1 MRGRALA
8 VLVILLGAAGAFAE
22 EGILTF
28 FAPAEITSDIDRD
41 VTVFFSSLNVD
52 ARVGGTVYVVGGVC
66 TLGPHAV
73 VRDLIVL
80 FGNVR
85 TEDGSRII
93 GKKVL
98 IAPLAAE
105 SNALPTRISL
115 ALFWLFWA
123 FILSA
128 FFPSQL
134 AVGSFLL
141 NKNPGL
147 SLGVGLAS
155 LVIFALLF
163 TLFFFMLQVVVGY
176 PLLLSLLVFF
186 FLAKAY
192 GMVVLFWMLG
202 SWAARRWGP
211 VASLFAGWLI
221 LNLVRLIPY
230 AGPAV
235 WWLATMLAL
244 GIVLVQLSF
253 RFKSQQSLFVSPA
266 ATS

>member
-1 MRGRALA
+1 MKLRAIPMVLLLLCASLA
-8 VLVILLGAAGAFAE
+8 TAE

-28 FAPAEITSDIDRD
+28 FAPAEITRDIDRD
-41 VTVFFSSLNVD
+41 VTVFFSSLKVD

-66 TLGPHAV
+66 TLGPHAQ

-80 FGNVR
+80 FGNAQV
-85 TEDGSRII
+85 EEGARIT

-98 IAPLAAE
+98 IAPLASE
-105 SNALPTRISL
+105 SNAVPTRISL

-141 NKNPGL
+141 KKNPGL
-147 SLGVGLAS
+147 ALGVGLAS

-163 TLFFFMLQVVVGY
+163 TLFFFMLQVIVGY
-176 PLLLSLLVFF
+176 PLLLSLLAFF
-186 FLAKAY
+186 FVAKAY
-192 GMVVLFWMLG
+192 GMVVLFWTVG
-202 SWAARRWGP
+202 GFAARRWGP
-211 VASLFAGWLI
+211 VASLFTGWLI

-253 RFKSQQSLFVSPA
+253 RFKSQQSLFIAPA
-266 ATS
+266 A